1 MARKPKLPDTQNTEG
16 TDDGRKGEV
25 PQEAD
30 ASALTQAPAAEDAT
44 SAAEV
49 AAPFVPDTKPLADGV
64 VADGMVS
71 VWCHNPAGR
80 RRAGRRWSPGETV
93 VPVAEL
99 LPYELAMLQGDPQFT
114 VKLG

>member
-1 MARKPKLPDTQNTEG
+1 MVRKPKLPDTQNTEG
-16 TDDGRKGEV
+16 TDEGRKGEV

-30 ASALTQAPAAEDAT
+30 ASVLTQAPATTDAT
-44 SAAEV
+44 SAADD
-49 AAPFVPDTKPLADGV
+49 AAPVVSDTKPL
-64 VADGMVS
+64 ADGMVS

>member
-30 ASALTQAPAAEDAT
+30 PSTLTAAPTAEDAP
-44 SAAEV
+44 SAATND
-49 AAPFVPDTKPLADGV
+49 AAPDVPDAEP
-64 VADGMVS
+64 VADGMVA